1 MELRKPD
8 LCTCAERKEE
18 TDQESFLNRNT
29 NQDGW
34 EKSKHGSDY
43 NKCKWLKLRNRLSD
57 WVKLKIKTVLHAKD
71 IS

>member
-8 LCTCAERKEE
+8 LSTCAERKEE
-18 TDQESFLNRNT
+18 TDQESSLNRNT
-29 NQDGW
+29 NQDGR
-34 EKSKHGSDY
+34 EKSKHVSDY
-43 NKCKWLKLRNRLSD
+43 NKCEWLKLRNRLSD